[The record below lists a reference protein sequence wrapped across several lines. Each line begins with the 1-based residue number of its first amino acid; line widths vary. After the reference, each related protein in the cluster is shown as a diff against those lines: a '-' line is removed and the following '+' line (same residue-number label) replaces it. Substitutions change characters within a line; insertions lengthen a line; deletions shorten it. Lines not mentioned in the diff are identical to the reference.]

1 MPAEYPGLGAAA
13 ARARQARRT
22 YRLVRPA
29 AIDTGEVLHYPVVIV
44 GGGPIGLASAVDLA
58 GHGIRSVVL
67 ERSNTVSDGSRAI
80 CWAKRTLDICDRLG
94 TAQRMLDKGV
104 TWNIGKVY
112 VGDDR
117 EPVYTFD
124 LQPDKAQ
131 KMPAFINL
139 QQFYAEE
146 YLVEAIDGLDLAQIR
161 WQNEVIALDNDPD
174 GVTVTVRTPA
184 GDYRVTC
191 DYLIAADGHRSPTRG
206 LLGLAFDGRIFEDNF
221 LIADVRMKADFP
233 AERRFWFD
241 PPFNRGRTALMHRQP
256 DDVWRLDFQ
265 LGWNIDRGEA
275 MKPENVD
282 AKVRAFLGA
291 DAHYEYEWVSIYT
304 FACLRMKNF
313 VHGRVVFAG
322 DAAHLVSPFGAR
334 GANGGLQD
342 ADNLAWKIAHV
353 LKGLA
358 PSALIDTYD
367 DERIHGAAENIRN
380 SSRSTDFL
388 TPKSKVSEA
397 FRDACLELARDVE
410 FARSF
415 VNSGRLSVPCV
426 LDDSP
431 LNTPDEDE
439 FTPKQRPGASCMDAP
454 VRKDG
459 RPGWLLGNLGWG
471 FKGLYFAEPGERF
484 EQADALADCA
494 VPVEVVTVQGPGG
507 SGGPG
512 TVVDENELAAR
523 HYDGRRG
530 TFYLI
535 RPDQHVA
542 GRWRR
547 FDPAKV
553 RRAVSRATA
562 RGRATRSDATSTT
575 GHGGDSR

>member
-1 MPAEYPGLGAAA
+1 MSGKYPDLGPAAA
-13 ARARQARRT
+13 KAKQARET
-22 YRLVRPA
+22 YDFVKPE
-29 AIDTGEVLHYPVVIV
+29 AIDSGEVLHYPVVIV
-44 GGGPIGLASAVDLA
+44 GGGPVGLASAIDLA
-58 GHGIRSVVL
+58 GHGIPSLIL

-94 TAQRMLDKGV
+94 TGERMLNKGV

-124 LQPDKAQ
+124 LLPDKEQ
-131 KMPAFINL
+131 KMPGFINL
-139 QQFYAEE
+139 QQFYTEE
-146 YLVEAIDGLDLAQIR
+146 YFIEKIDSLDLAEIR
-161 WQNEVIALDNDPD
+161 WQNEVIAVDNEPD
-174 GVTVTVRTPA
+174 KVTVTVKTPA
-184 GDYRVTC
+184 GIYKVTC
-191 DYLIAADGHRSPTRG
+191 EYLIAADGHRSAIRG
-206 LLGLAFDGRIFEDNF
+206 LLGLAFEGRIFEDSF

-241 PPFNRGRTALMHRQP
+241 PPFNRGQTSLMHRQP

-265 LGWNIDRGEA
+265 LGWHIDRDEA

-282 AKVRAFLGA
+282 KKVRAFIGP
-291 DAHYEYEWVSIYT
+291 DVDFEYEWVSIYT
-304 FACLRMKNF
+304 FACLKMNKF
-313 VHGRVVFAG
+313 VHNRVIFAG

-342 ADNLAWKIAHV
+342 EDNLIWKIAFV

-358 PSALIDTYD
+358 PRELIDTYD
-367 DERIHGAAENIRN
+367 DERIHGANENVRN
-380 SSRSTDFL
+380 SSRSTDFM
-388 TPKSKVSEA
+388 TPKSKVSTA

-426 LDDSP
+426 LDASP
-431 LNTPDEDE
+431 LNTADVDE
-439 FTPKQRPGASCMDAP
+439 FTPKQRPGTSCVDAP

-459 RPGWLLGNLGWG
+459 RAAWLLESLGWK
-471 FKGLYFAEPGERF
+471 FTGLYFAAEGETFRNAR
-484 EQADALADCA
+484 ELSDSAIPIQ
-494 VPVEVVTVQGPGG
+494 VVTVQPGDG
-507 SGGPG
+507 RGNPEV
-512 TVVDENELAAR
+512 VVDKKGLVFK
-523 HYDGRRG
+523 HYDGKPG

-542 GRWRR
+542 GRWRT
-547 FDPAKV
+547 FVADKV
-553 RRAVSRATA
+553 KRAALKATA
-562 RGRATRSDATSTT
+562 QG
-575 GHGGDSR
+575 